1 MKLTI
6 ISHTEHYK
14 LADGT
19 IVGWGPTLTEIN
31 YLAEIFDE
39 IYHIAMFHDCEAPK
53 SSLPYTS
60 DKITFVPIKPSG
72 GQGFLEK
79 LKVLFSAPSVIRTV
93 NKILA
98 KSDCFQ
104 LRAPTGIGVFLIPY
118 LTLFSKKKGW
128 FKYAGN
134 WKQDPAPLGYAAQR
148 YMLKKQNRVV
158 TINGSWSD
166 QRSHCLSFENP
177 CLIDSDIAEGLNVVS
192 NKNKG
197 ELINFCYVGRL
208 EKQKGVERIINAFNK
223 LPENLQ
229 NKIGDIHLVGD
240 GSDVTYFKRISR
252 EKNLNFVFHGFLST
266 IEVFSIYKRSHF
278 FLMPTT
284 ASEGFPKVIAEAMNF
299 GCIPMVSSISSISQ
313 YVKDEYNGFLIDPVT
328 EENVMS
334 LIKKTIELTN
344 EDYKTMMSNNE
355 ELVKKFTY
363 HYYVNRIEN
372 IIIKR

>member
-14 LADGT
+14 LPDGT

-39 IYHIAMFHDCEAPK
+39 IYHIAMLHDCEAPK

-60 DKITFVPIKPSG
+60 DRITFVPLKPSG
-72 GQGFLEK
+72 GHGVLEK

-93 NKILA
+93 NKTLA

-148 YMLKKQNRVV
+148 YMLKKQKRVV
-158 TINGSWSD
+158 TINGSWDD
-166 QRSHCLSFENP
+166 QQVHCLSFENP
-177 CLIDSDIAEGLNVVS
+177 CLIDTDIIEGVNVVS
-192 NKNKG
+192 KKEKT

-208 EKQKGVERIINAFNK
+208 EKQKGVERIINAFNQ
-223 LPENLQ
+223 LPEYLLA
-229 NKIGDIHLVGD
+229 KVGKIHLVGN
-240 GSDVTYFKRISR
+240 GSDVDYFKKLSLK
-252 EKNLNFVFHGFLST
+252 KNIDFVFHGFLST
-266 IEVFSIYKRSHF
+266 KDVFNIYKASHF

-299 GCIPMVSSISSISQ
+299 GCLPMVSSISSISQ
-313 YVKDEYNGFLIDPVT
+313 YVKDGHNGFLLDPVT
-328 EENVMS
+328 EENVIS
-334 LIKKTIELTN
+334 VIQKGINLTN
-344 EDYKTMMSNNE
+344 EDYKTMMSNNA

-363 HYYVNRIEN
+363 HYYVNRIKK
-372 IIIKR
+372 IITN